1 VCVFNRCGLILFDSI
16 FVQSCDMSIAGV
28 AFYMVAMLLSGDAGG
43 LALVGAWVML

>member
-1 VCVFNRCGLILFDSI
+1 
-16 FVQSCDMSIAGV
+16 MSIAGV